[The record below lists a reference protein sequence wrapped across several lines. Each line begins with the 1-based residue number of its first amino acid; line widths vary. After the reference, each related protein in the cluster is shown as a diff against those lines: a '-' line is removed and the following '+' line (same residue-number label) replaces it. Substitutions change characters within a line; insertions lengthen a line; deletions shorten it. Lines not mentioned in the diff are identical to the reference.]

1 MNPKYIL
8 PYSQSI
14 AFFSQSKLK
23 NLPLV
28 ANRNK
33 PTAKH
38 YMEKKSLGKHIS
50 NWDVSVN
57 PLPSKNPQRK
67 RKAWKI
73 QRRWKT
79 PGKQYILNQL
89 SKALIDSQG
98 LKQ

>member
-1 MNPKYIL
+1 MGEEYVRVGLGRDEGGGCSRDVKCIN
-8 PYSQSI
+8 
-14 AFFSQSKLK
+14 
-23 NLPLV
+23 
-28 ANRNK
+28 
-33 PTAKH
+33 
-38 YMEKKSLGKHIS
+38 YMKKKISLGKHIS